1 MFNIFSA
8 FFRPKPLENAQ
19 TTLPEKIPGEHLVLG
34 GGVLQ
39 QSLSYELNRDM
50 LSQIKSYR
58 AASSY
63 AEVADAI
70 DEIVE
75 ACIVTRQDYEYNNF
89 KSVKPVLKG
98 VLNKSLQK
106 EVDEAW
112 EGLYSRLK
120 LGSVLSDIFRTW
132 YIDGRVYVHKI
143 KSDKHI
149 IKLLVVDSI
158 NISRIKIV
166 ELDTSRDYTGLIKIN
181 TDNDGSDILYIYDNS
196 ATYNKFF
203 PGTYTRIAV
212 QSQDIIYAD
221 SGLTDQNN
229 NIVSYLDR
237 AIIPYH
243 TVRQME
249 TALAV
254 YRLAR
259 APVRNAFYIDV
270 GSLTGKKAEE
280 FLNAQMA
287 KFKTEITYNQSTG
300 ELNDNKKGLS
310 IVDDYWLPRSEGSN
324 STSVEP
330 IQTGASN
337 VTIDDIQF
345 EHSRFIKAL
354 GVPSARLID
363 DQNPFNDGEDIT
375 YAEHKFNK
383 RVFKL
388 RSRFAN
394 MFLEDL
400 LVSELKLTGVIS
412 SQEEILELVES
423 LHWIWEDDNMYED
436 QRRLSK
442 LEKQIEVVTA
452 GKELVG
458 FAFTQSELLQK
469 VLNVSEEEAEE
480 IINRMPKP
488 IEPPSE

>member
-1 MFNIFSA
+1 MFNILSA
-8 FFRPKPLENAQ
+8 FFRPKPLENTQ
-19 TTLPEKIPGEHLVLG
+19 TTLPEQVPGEQLVLG
-34 GGVLQ
+34 GGMLH
-39 QSLSYELNRDM
+39 QSLSYQLHRN
-50 LSQIKSYR
+50 LSNQIRTYR

-63 AEVADAI
+63 VEVADAI

-75 ACIVTRQDYEYNNF
+75 ACVVSRQDYEFDDF
-89 KSVKPVLKG
+89 KSVRPLLKG
-98 VLNKSLQK
+98 PINKSLQK
-106 EVDEAW
+106 EVDEVW
-112 EGLYSRLK
+112 NGLYSRLK
-120 LGSVLSDIFRTW
+120 LSSALPDLFRTW

-143 KSDKHI
+143 KTDKHI
-149 IKLLVVDSI
+149 VKLLNIDSI

-166 ELDTSRDYTGLIKIN
+166 ELDQSNDYTGLIKIN
-181 TDNDGSDILYIYDNS
+181 TNQDNSDIVYIYDNS
-196 ATYNKFF
+196 SNYNKFF
-203 PGTYTRIAV
+203 PGTFTRIAV
-212 QSQDIIYAD
+212 MSDDIIYAD
-221 SGLTDQNN
+221 SGLIDQEN

-237 AIIPYH
+237 SIIPYH

-259 APVRNAFYIDV
+259 APVRNAFYVDV

-287 KFKTEITYNQSTG
+287 KFKTEITYNQATG
-300 ELNDNKKGLS
+300 EINDNKKGLS
-310 IVDDYWLPRSEGSN
+310 IVDDYWLPRSDGSN
-324 STSVEP
+324 ATSVEP

-337 VTIDDIQF
+337 VTIDDVQF
-345 EHSRFIKAL
+345 EHSRFIKSL

-400 LVSELKLTGVIS
+400 LVSELKLLGIVSEPDEIS
-412 SQEEILELVES
+412 EFIES
-423 LHWIWEDDNMYED
+423 LHWIWEDDNMYEE

-442 LEKQIEVVTA
+442 LEKQIEVLSA
-452 GKELVG
+452 GKELVD
-458 FAFTQSELLQK
+458 FAYSQSELLQK
-469 VLNVSEEEAEE
+469 VLNISQDEADEL
-480 IINRMPKP
+480 IKKMPKQP
-488 IEPPSE
+488 EEPSE